1 MKTLASRVKQYK
13 NNSIMYSNV
22 LNVNTAF
29 LNNVAESAKVYAG
42 LANWSRNHGN
52 SKAAA
57 GVLEGTWRKQ
67 ALSLFITLL

>member
-1 MKTLASRVKQYK
+1 
-13 NNSIMYSNV
+13 MYSNV

-42 LANWSRNHGN
+42 LANRSRNHGN